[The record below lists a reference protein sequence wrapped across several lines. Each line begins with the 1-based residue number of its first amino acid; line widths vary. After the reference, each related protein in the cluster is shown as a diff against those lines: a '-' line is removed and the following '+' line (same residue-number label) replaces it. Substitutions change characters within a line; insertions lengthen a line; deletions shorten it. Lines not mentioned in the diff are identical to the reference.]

1 MSKTHTIKAEDRKR
15 TGTGTLKLMRREG
28 FIPSVVYGG
37 GSENRNVKVRSK
49 AFREVIS
56 QSASTNIL
64 VTLELDGGGSQLAF
78 VKDLQHDPISGNV
91 LHADFLAI
99 GENTEITAQIPV
111 TLTGEAIG
119 VKAGGQLEQLLY
131 NIEIK
136 CLPKDLPESLTADV
150 TDLDVGSVLHIGEV
164 PWPEGA
170 MPTLNDDVV
179 VALVAK
185 ARVAESEEDGEDGE
199 GGEGGEG
206 GEDGSPLVGPA
217 PTEGEEASN

>member
-1 MSKTHTIKAEDRKR
+1 
-15 TGTGTLKLMRREG
+15 MRREG

-49 AFREVIS
+49 AFHEVIS

>member
-1 MSKTHTIKAEDRKR
+1 
-15 TGTGTLKLMRREG
+15 
-28 FIPSVVYGG
+28 
-37 GSENRNVKVRSK
+37 
-49 AFREVIS
+49 
-56 QSASTNIL
+56 L

-185 ARVAESEEDGEDGE
+185 ARVAESEEDGE

-217 PTEGEEASN
+217 PTEGEDASN

>member
-1 MSKTHTIKAEDRKR
+1 M
-15 TGTGTLKLMRREG
+15 LKLMRREG

-37 GSENRNVKVRSK
+37 GSENRNVKVGSK

-56 QSASTNIL
+56 QSASANIL

-91 LHADFLAI
+91 LHADFLAV
-99 GENTEITAQIPV
+99 GDDTEITAQIPV
-111 TLTGEAIG
+111 TLTGEALG

-150 TDLDVGSVLHIGEV
+150 TDLDVGSALHIGEV
-164 PWPEGA
+164 QWPEGA
-170 MPTLNDDVV
+170 VPTLNDDVV

-185 ARVAESEEDGEDGE
+185 ARVEQIEEEGEDGE
-199 GGEGGEG
+199 E
-206 GEDGSPLVGPA
+206 GSPLVGPA
-217 PTEGEEASN
+217 PTEGEEAND

>member
-1 MSKTHTIKAEDRKR
+1 MSKTHSLKAEDRKR
-15 TGTGTLKLMRREG
+15 TGTGMLKLMRREG

-37 GSENRNVKVRSK
+37 GSENRNVKVGSK

-56 QSASTNIL
+56 QSASANIL

-91 LHADFLAI
+91 LHADFLAV
-99 GENTEITAQIPV
+99 GDDTEITAQIPV
-111 TLTGEAIG
+111 TLTGEALG

-150 TDLDVGSVLHIGEV
+150 TDLDVGSALHIGEV
-164 PWPEGA
+164 QWPEGA
-170 MPTLNDDVV
+170 VPTLNDDVV

-185 ARVAESEEDGEDGE
+185 ARVEQIEEEGEDGE
-199 GGEGGEG
+199 E
-206 GEDGSPLVGPA
+206 GSPLVGPA
-217 PTEGEEASN
+217 PTEGEEAND

>member
-185 ARVAESEEDGEDGE
+185 ARVAESEEDGE
-199 GGEGGEG
+199 GGEG

>member
-199 GGEGGEG
+199 GGEGGE
-206 GEDGSPLVGPA
+206 DGSPLVGPA

>member
-1 MSKTHTIKAEDRKR
+1 
-15 TGTGTLKLMRREG
+15 MRREG

-49 AFREVIS
+49 AFHEVIS

-199 GGEGGEG
+199 GGEGGE
-206 GEDGSPLVGPA
+206 DGSPLVGPA